1 MQMRDGTSICNKIQ
15 PKEKQNFFLS
25 TSCAMENLIWYK
37 FTKLLDGMLLK

>member
-1 MQMRDGTSICNKIQ
+1 MQMRDGTSIWNKIQ

-25 TSCAMENLIWYK
+25 TSCAMENLIWHK